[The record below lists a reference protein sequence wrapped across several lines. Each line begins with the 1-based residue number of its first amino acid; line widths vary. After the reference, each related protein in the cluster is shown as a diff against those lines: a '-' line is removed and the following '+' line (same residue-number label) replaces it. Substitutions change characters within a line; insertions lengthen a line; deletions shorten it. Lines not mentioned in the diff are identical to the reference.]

1 MWCAEEKDIISMA
14 ILKEGKRANS
24 ACKRISLALQNAK
37 AINETTTIKSPCKL
51 VSSLRRRL
59 INLQEPEAICLI

>member
-1 MWCAEEKDIISMA
+1 MA

-24 ACKRISLALQNAK
+24 PCKRISLAQQNAK

-51 VSSLRRRL
+51 VPTLGAHL
-59 INLQEPEAICLI
+59 INLQESEAICLI